1 MGRAAHAADA
11 YKFALIPK
19 GMDNPYFDLS
29 RDGCMAEAKKLG
41 VTCIYKGPATH
52 EPATEV
58 QIMQDFIT
66 QGVDGI
72 AISVADADSVIGVIK
87 QARAANI
94 PVITFDADA
103 PKSER
108 QAYVGTDNKEMGREL
123 AASSSRFIRSP
134 APSRRSRAARPRT
147 TSTSALLASMR
158 C

>member
-1 MGRAAHAADA
+1 MKTLLLGAVAAVALMGSA
-11 YKFALIPK
+11 YAEPKFALIPK

-29 RDGCMAEAKKLG
+29 RDGCMAEAKKIG

-72 AISVADADSVIGVIK
+72 AISVADADSVTGVIK

-103 PKSER
+103 PKS
-108 QAYVGTDNKEMGREL
+108 
-123 AASSSRFIRSP
+123 
-134 APSRRSRAARPRT
+134 
-147 TSTSALLASMR
+147 
-158 C
+158 